1 MHWFYEQ
8 ATHYLQKDMV
18 KLKETKLG
26 KRHLQSENFAKKF
39 KNLDDTH
46 DRQWEEEIEWMIISF
61 SFILNSP
68 LLPWEQNSDD
78 DDGGEVDKCVFEG
91 ACTNVVVYEYW
102 WTLYCW

>member
-18 KLKETKLG
+18 KLKANEIGQTPSTVRKLC
-26 KRHLQSENFAKKF
+26 KKF

-78 DDGGEVDKCVFEG
+78 DGGEVDKCVFEG
-91 ACTNVVVYEYW
+91 G
-102 WTLYCW
+102 LY